1 MTEFTPEQIAA
12 LVNGGNAKHNGL
24 YLAGYDPA
32 RDMPEPSS
40 HDASKLRDWLHR
52 KYAQKQWFR
61 DPNAPAPEPSHSA
74 PRGQDGPR
82 IGSGPRS
89 QARRNSASGGGG
101 NGSSEVRGPSSGRI
115 PAVQP
120 MSSVSLFH
128 RDDECARPPKRAPKR
143 FLHT

>member
-1 MTEFTPEQIAA
+1 MSAYQIAQTT
-12 LVNGGNAKHNGL
+12 
-24 YLAGYDPA
+24 
-32 RDMPEPSS
+32 RRPS
-40 HDASKLRDWLHR
+40 R
-52 KYAQKQWFR
+52 KNKGRLPRSIEDGVPSVGANTQQQCFR
-61 DPNAPAPEPSHSA
+61 DPNAPVPEPSHSA

-128 RDDECARPPKRAPKR
+128 RDDECARPPKRTPKR